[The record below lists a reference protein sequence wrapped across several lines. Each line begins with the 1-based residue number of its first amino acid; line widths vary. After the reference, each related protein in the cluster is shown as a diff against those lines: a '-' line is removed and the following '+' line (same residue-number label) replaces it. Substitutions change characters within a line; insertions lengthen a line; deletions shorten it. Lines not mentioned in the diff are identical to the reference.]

1 MSQDKPQVEPEKT
14 QDQETPDNPEPEPEP
29 EETLDSLRAE
39 RDELA
44 ERVLRQAAEHENYKK
59 RSEREK
65 AEFFKRANQSMA
77 GDLLPVIDNLERA
90 LAAARETGG
99 DQSMIDGLEMIHQE
113 LMRVLERHGL
123 EPIEALGQPFDPEYH
138 EAMMQQEDPDQPSN
152 TVIDQV
158 QKGYLFQDRLLRPA
172 MVVVSKRPESQND
185 DNGDEVEIV
194 VN

>member
-1 MSQDKPQVEPEKT
+1 VSQDKPQVEPEKT
-14 QDQETPDNPEPEPEP
+14 PDQETADSPEPGP

-65 AEFFKRANQSMA
+65 SEFFKRANQSMA
-77 GDLLPVIDNLERA
+77 ADLLPVIDNLERA
-90 LAAARETGG
+90 LAAARENGG

-138 EAMMQQEDPDQPSN
+138 EAMMQQEDPDQPNN

-172 MVVVSKRPESQND
+172 MVVVSKRPENQND